1 MALPEEA
8 RLQCL
13 FARVLRVA
21 LATPFV
27 LTACA
32 DPPPSK
38 TLDAS
43 VESGTVFVPSS
54 GGSPSGFATSTR
66 DACTPQGSALV
77 TVRFDGGA
85 DLYNVERFPCGV
97 PADIPPID
105 GGCRF
110 SVPDCQR
117 LCVDYGACGCR
128 ARDASCSTG
137 AITAGSA
144 TIYCDLDCV
153 GSIGRK
159 PSGLVASLSPAATT
173 LLGAYFATAAH
184 LEAASV
190 YAFEELGAA
199 LRRLGAPAVLVG
211 AAARAA
217 RDERRHAAMTGKLAA
232 RFGGRP
238 EPVRCGAPQLASALD
253 VALDN
258 AREGCVRE
266 TYGALVAHFQAAR
279 AEDAQIRRALATIA
293 VDETRHAALAW
304 AVARWIR
311 VRLSPSESTQVD
323 RAFAEGLDVL
333 KRGANDVPR
342 ELVESAGVPT
352 SSERTALLA
361 GFERELFAA
370 SGLSQ
375 RALIVT

>member
-1 MALPEEA
+1 MAFPEEA
-8 RLQCL
+8 RLQRV
-13 FARVLRVA
+13 FAQVLRVA
-21 LATPFV
+21 LAAPFA

-32 DPPPSK
+32 DPPAAK

-43 VESGTVFVPSS
+43 VESGTISDPSS
-54 GGSPSGFATSTR
+54 GGSSSTR
-66 DACTPQGSALV
+66 DACTPQGSALI

-128 ARDASCSTG
+128 AWDASCPTGTVTPGST
-137 AITAGSA
+137 

-159 PSGLVASLSPAATT
+159 PSGLLAPLSPAATT
-173 LLGAYFATAAH
+173 ILGAYFATAAH

-199 LRRLGAPAVLVG
+199 LRRLGAPAALVRS
-211 AAARAA
+211 AARAA
-217 RDERRHAAMTGKLAA
+217 HDERRHATMIGKLAA

-238 EPVRCGAPQLASALD
+238 EPVRCGAPRLASALD

-279 AEDAQIRRALATIA
+279 ADDAQIRRTLATIA

-311 VRLSPSESTQVD
+311 ARLSPSESRQVD
-323 RAFAEGLDVL
+323 QALGEGLDAL
-333 KRGANDVPR
+333 KQGANEVPR
-342 ELVESAGVPT
+342 ELVESAGMPK
-352 SSERTALLA
+352 SSDRDALLA
-361 GFERELFAA
+361 GFERELFAT
-370 SGLSQ
+370 SRFVGC
-375 RALIVT
+375 ALIVT

>member
-1 MALPEEA
+1 VIAMALPEEA
-8 RLQCL
+8 RLHRV

-21 LATPFV
+21 LAAPLA

-32 DPPPSK
+32 DPSTAK

-43 VESGTVFVPSS
+43 VESGTISDPSS
-54 GGSPSGFATSTR
+54 GGSSGVL
-66 DACTPQGSALV
+66 DACTPQGSALI

-85 DLYNVERFPCGV
+85 DLYNVERFPCGL
-97 PADIPPID
+97 PADIPPVD

-128 ARDASCSTG
+128 ARDASCPTG
-137 AITAGSA
+137 SITPGTV

-159 PSGLVASLSPAATT
+159 PSGLLAPLAPAATT
-173 LLGAYFATAAH
+173 VLGAYFATAAH

-190 YAFEELGAA
+190 YAFEQLGAA
-199 LRRLGAPAVLVG
+199 LRRLGAPSALVR

-217 RDERRHAAMTGKLAA
+217 RDERRHATMTGRLAA

-238 EPVRCGAPQLASALD
+238 EPVRCGAPRLASALE

-311 VRLSPSESTQVD
+311 TRLSPSESRQVD
-323 RAFAEGLDVL
+323 HALAEALDAL
-333 KRGANDVPR
+333 KQGANDVPR
-342 ELVESAGVPT
+342 ELVASAGVPT
-352 SSERTALLA
+352 SSDRNALLA

-370 SGLSQ
+370 SGFTQ
-375 RALIVT
+375 RAPVVT